1 MSKACKECRYP
12 NPVVFDR
19 KIGQDV
25 TPWCTEKDFSDVEAI
40 EAMDQGCQSCILERA
55 VYQMHSLLCLP
66 KYLSSL

>member
-40 EAMDQGCQSCILERA
+40 EAMDQDAKAAFWKEQ
-55 VYQMHSLLCLP
+55 YTKMHSLLCLP
-66 KYLSSL
+66 